1 MSNPTDPPFAFIIG
15 CPRSGTT
22 LLRAMLDS
30 HPLVA
35 VPPESYFTVKA
46 LRRAERYTRPDGL
59 DRAAL
64 LRDIAGDISWPS
76 WAIDADRLAPIAEDS
91 SLATVPAVLREVY
104 AEYARGA
111 GKVRAID
118 KTPQHTEHVPLL
130 DAGFTGCRFVH
141 LVRDGRDVVPSLRS
155 MPYFP
160 TGFAEAALFW
170 RDRVLSGRDA
180 RRVVGRGRYLEL
192 RYEDLVA
199 DPERHLPE
207 VCAFLDLEYD
217 PRMLEYPE
225 RAESVIAGTVGETHH
240 GNLRRAPAPTRD
252 WRRELSAREVERFEA
267 LAGDALGM
275 FGYERGPA
283 PAMALRAEALGRHGA
298 ATVGHGARIV
308 RARIRR
314 LLPGRPSAARPG
326 PSGSNHP
333 PRS

>member
-1 MSNPTDPPFAFIIG
+1 MPNAPAPALDFIIG

-46 LRRAERYTRPDGL
+46 LRRADRYERPEGL

-64 LRDIAGDISWPS
+64 LRDIEGDVSWRS
-76 WAIDADRLAPIAEDS
+76 WAIAAERLVPIASDRSIE
-91 SLATVPAVLREVY
+91 TVPAVLRAVY
-104 AEYARGA
+104 AEYARGT
-111 GKVRAID
+111 GKVRAVD
-118 KTPQHTEHVPLL
+118 KTPQHTEHVALL
-130 DAGFTGCRFVH
+130 DRAFPGCRFVH
-141 LVRDGRDVVPSLRS
+141 LVRDGRDVVPSLRA

-160 TGFAEAALFW
+160 SGFAEATLFW

-180 RRVVGRGRYLEL
+180 RRVVGRDRYLEL

-199 DPERHLPE
+199 DPERHLPS

-217 PRMLEYPE
+217 PRMLEYPA

-252 WRRELSAREVERFEA
+252 WRDDLSAREIGRFEA

-283 PAMALRAEALGRHGA
+283 PSIALRAEALGRHGA
-298 ATVGHGARIV
+298 ATVGHRTRIL
-308 RARIRR
+308 RARVRR
-314 LLPGRPSAARPG
+314 LRPVRGSTTGSG